1 MTAVTAT
8 RRLRPSPAT
17 RLPNTTFRGARGIIA
32 RIHVTRPE
40 STAPVPLVHRSS
52 LVTRAAFVAV
62 AASLVAFP
70 VVIHAQQS
78 TPPSTGEAWTL
89 IQPSQSSLVYARDGS
104 LIGEIGREW
113 RTSVS
118 IRTLPRY
125 VGQAF
130 VATEDHRF
138 YQHNGVDVVG
148 VLGALK
154 DAAMGDARGASTI
167 TQQLVGNMHPDIID
181 RRDKSVSRKLRE
193 QEAAREMER
202 HYTKEQIL
210 EAYLNQINFG
220 HGWYGVDAAARH
232 YFGKTA
238 ARLTLAEAASLAA
251 LPKTPV
257 GYDPIAYPD
266 KNRERRGTV
275 LALMANAGYITK
287 AQAAAASR
295 EPVATVPNAGMSAP
309 APYFVDVV
317 RQQAERAGIPVANGG
332 YRIHTTLD
340 PALQR
345 AATMAL
351 VEGTSSVELRP
362 GYKHKTYTNRPKGS
376 PDYLQGAVVALDPV
390 DGEVRALVGGRNYQ
404 ESPFDRAVMAVR
416 QPGSS
421 FKPIVY
427 ALAIAD
433 SMTANTIVQDSALKI
448 LLPTGETYEP
458 GNSDGQ
464 FLGALTLREAL
475 VKSRNPVAVQLGMQL
490 GMDSVAALARA
501 MGIQSQ
507 VAPYPSSAIGA
518 SVLRP
523 IELVA
528 AYVAFANLGSSV
540 EPSFVHRVEDRT
552 GKTVWAPKPAAPSL
566 ALDPRVAFIVRDMM
580 RDVVERGTA
589 TAVRRYL
596 PVTIPV
602 AGKTGTTND
611 NADVWFVGMTPEIVA
626 GVWLGFDR
634 PKTITPGA
642 AGGSLAAPIFGAMMQ
657 RWYAGRPSGTWEPP
671 AGLVSGELDRLT
683 GMVADA
689 STPPDRRYTEY
700 FLEGTEPAGLQ
711 FDPWR
716 VFEMGPVGVTF

>member
-1 MTAVTAT
+1 VAPGITIVIPRMP
-8 RRLRPSPAT
+8 RPPHPLDNVQRFSKPSSI
-17 RLPNTTFRGARGIIA
+17 LLGA
-32 RIHVTRPE
+32 
-40 STAPVPLVHRSS
+40 L
-52 LVTRAAFVAV
+52 L
-62 AASLVAFP
+62 AASAALPPVAS
-70 VVIHAQQS
+70 AQQA
-78 TPPSTGEAWTL
+78 PKSTGEPWTL
-89 IQPSQSSLVYARDGS
+89 IQPPQSSLVYARDGS

-118 IRTLPRY
+118 IRTLPKY

-138 YQHNGVDVVG
+138 YQHNGVDIVG

-154 DAAMGDARGASTI
+154 DAALGDARGASTI
-167 TQQLVGNMHPDIID
+167 TQQLVGNMHPDQID
-181 RRDKSVSRKLRE
+181 RRDKGPGRKLRE

-220 HGWYGVDAAARH
+220 HGWYGIDAASRH
-232 YFGKTA
+232 YFGKPATK
-238 ARLTLAEAASLAA
+238 LTLVEAASLAA
-251 LPKTPV
+251 LPKSPV
-257 GYDPIAYPD
+257 GYDPAQHPD
-266 KNRERRGTV
+266 RNRERRNTV
-275 LALMANAGYITK
+275 LALMANQGYITQ

-295 EPVATVPNAGMSAP
+295 EPVATAPNAGMSAT

-317 RQQAERAGIPVANGG
+317 RQQAERAGVPVANGG
-332 YRIHTTLD
+332 YHIYTTLD
-340 PALQR
+340 PALQN
-345 AATMAL
+345 AATVAL
-351 VEGTSSVELRP
+351 VEGTAAVELRP
-362 GYKHKTYTNRPKGS
+362 GYKHATYTSRPKGS
-376 PDYLQGAVVALDPV
+376 RDYLQGAVIALDPL

-427 ALAIAD
+427 SLAIAD
-433 SMTANTIVQDSALKI
+433 SVRPNTIVQDTALKI
-448 LLPTGETYEP
+448 ELPNGDFYQP
-458 GNSDGQ
+458 GNSDGK
-464 FLGALTLREAL
+464 FLGPLTLREAL
-475 VKSRNPVAVQLGMQL
+475 VQSRNPVAVQLGIQL

-501 MGIQSQ
+501 MGIKSPI
-507 VAPYPSSAIGA
+507 APVPSSAIGA
-518 SVLRP
+518 SAVRP
-523 IELVA
+523 IEMVTAYA
-528 AYVAFANLGSSV
+528 ALANLGSAV
-540 EPSFVHRVEDRT
+540 EPSFVHRVEDRA

-580 RDVVERGTA
+580 RDVVDRGTA
-589 TAVRRYL
+589 TAVRKYL
-596 PVTIPV
+596 PSTIPV

-611 NADVWFVGMTPEIVA
+611 NTDVWFVGMTPEIVA

-642 AGGSLAAPIFGAMMQ
+642 YGGSLAAPIFGSMMQ
-657 RWYAGRPSGTWEPP
+657 RWYAGRTPGSWEPP

-689 STPPDRRYTEY
+689 TTPPDRRYIEY
-700 FLEGTEPAGLQ
+700 FLEGTEPPGLQ

-716 VFEMGPVGVTF
+716 MFEMGPVAMTF